1 MEAVKPRV
9 PTEEQEQIALFNWAE
24 WMSNT
29 KWPELAM
36 MYHVPNGGYRN
47 KAEAGRFRAQGVKSG
62 VPDIVLP
69 VARGGWHG
77 LYIELKRTVGG
88 RVSEE
93 QREWLDRLTE
103 QGYYAAVC
111 RGWEEAKD
119 AIEGYLQRD

>member
-1 MEAVKPRV
+1 M
-9 PTEEQEQIALFNWAE
+9 L
-24 WMSNT
+24 NT
-29 KWPELAM
+29 KWPELEL

-47 KAEAGRFRAQGVKSG
+47 KAEAERFRSQVVKPG

-69 VARGGWHG
+69 VARGGYHG

-93 QREWLDRLTE
+93 QREWLGKLNA
-103 QGYYAAVC
+103 QGYYTAVC

>member
-1 MEAVKPRV
+1 MAEVKPRV
-9 PTEEQEQIALFNWAE
+9 PTEEQEQITLFNWAAM
-24 WMSNT
+24 MSNT
-29 KWPELAM
+29 KWPELEL

-77 LYIELKRTVGG
+77 LYIELKRTEGG

-93 QREWLDRLTE
+93 QRWWLGKLNT
-103 QGYYAAVC
+103 QGYYTAVC

>member
-1 MEAVKPRV
+1 MAEVKPRV
-9 PTEEQEQIALFNWAE
+9 PTEEEEQITLFRWAE
-24 WMSNT
+24 WMAQVR
-29 KWPELAM
+29 WPELAM

-69 VARGGWHG
+69 VARGGYHG

-93 QREWLDRLTE
+93 QREWLDRLTA
-103 QGYYAAVC
+103 QGYYTAVC
-111 RGWEEAKD
+111 RGWEAAKGV
-119 AIEGYLQRD
+119 IEGYLQRD

>member
-1 MEAVKPRV
+1 METVKPRV
-9 PTEEQEQIALFNWAE
+9 PTEEQEQIALFNWAA

-88 RVSEE
+88 RVSKE
-93 QREWLDRLTE
+93 QREWLGKLNA
-103 QGYYAAVC
+103 QGYYTAVC
-111 RGWEEAKD
+111 QGWEEAKN
-119 AIEGYLQRD
+119 AIEWYLQRD

>member
-1 MEAVKPRV
+1 MAEIKPRV
-9 PTEEQEQIALFNWAE
+9 PTEEQEQIALFNWAA
-24 WMSNT
+24 WISNT
-29 KWPELAM
+29 KWPELEL

-69 VARGGWHG
+69 VARGGYHG

-93 QREWLDRLTE
+93 QREWLDRLTA
-103 QGYYAAVC
+103 QGYYTAVC
-111 RGWEEAKD
+111 RGWEEAKNV
-119 AIEGYLQRD
+119 IEGYLQHD